1 MIYLDFVK
9 RVNLQC
15 PHYTHTPNG
24 NYVNSWMCW
33 LILCGDHVTMHS
45 QSLWSC
51 PTLCDPMDCGPSG
64 SSVHGDSSA
73 KYWSGLQCHP
83 PGDPSDP
90 GIETMS
96 LMSPVLAGEIFT
108 TCTTWEA
115 QSQCTR
121 VKSSPVHL
129 IHANCQFCLT
139 KAWKKEEKK
148 F

>member
-1 MIYLDFVK
+1 MSRCILSHFGHVQLFETPWT
-9 RVNLQC
+9 VVHQAPLSMGILQ
-15 PHYTHTPNG
+15 
-24 NYVNSWMCW
+24 
-33 LILCGDHVTMHS
+33 
-45 QSLWSC
+45 
-51 PTLCDPMDCGPSG
+51 
-64 SSVHGDSSA
+64 A

-108 TCTTWEA
+108 ACTTWEA

-129 IHANCQFCLT
+129 IHANCRVCLN
-139 KAWKKEEKK
+139 KA
-148 F
+148 